1 MENDFKMYSNKQF
14 AENLENLMKM
24 FDYAPKELSN
34 KIKEVCDVSIT
45 DKQITRYLNPN
56 NKQRIGSVNLY
67 AIAYLFDVSIDSL
80 LNRCDFSEIY
90 VGNDN
95 IVGKYKLSANSK
107 KKLDS
112 INNET
117 AIDVLNKIICNTNLI
132 DVFVEELQNVSNQ
145 YKTILDKETRA
156 DVVYMSSAKVQR
168 EIDKL
173 FRNMIPKK

>member
-1 MENDFKMYSNKQF
+1 MENDFEMYSNKQF
-14 AENLENLMKM
+14 AENLKFLMKT
-24 FDYAPKELSN
+24 FDYTPKDLSI

-45 DKQITRYLNPN
+45 DKQITRYINPN

-67 AIAYLFDVSIDSL
+67 AFAHFFDVSIDGL
-80 LNRCDFSEIY
+80 LNKCDLTEIY
-90 VGNDN
+90 VGNDTN
-95 IVGKYKLSANSK
+95 VGKYKLSANSK

-112 INNET
+112 INNKT

>member
-1 MENDFKMYSNKQF
+1 
-14 AENLENLMKM
+14 M
-24 FDYAPKELSN
+24 FDYTPKELSN

-67 AIAYLFDVSIDSL
+67 ALAHLFDVSIDGL
-80 LNRCDFSEIY
+80 LNRCDLTEIY

-95 IVGKYKLSANSK
+95 NVGKYKLSIDSK
-107 KKLDS
+107 KKLS
-112 INNET
+112 NINNPT
-117 AIDVLNKIICNTNLI
+117 TIDVLNKLICNTNII

-145 YKTILDKETRA
+145 YTTIIDKEARA

-168 EIDKL
+168 EIDRL

>member
-67 AIAYLFDVSIDSL
+67 AIAYLFDISIDSL

-95 IVGKYKLSANSK
+95 IVGKYKLSADSK

-112 INNET
+112 IN
-117 AIDVLNKIICNTNLI
+117 IFNTYLI